1 MKKKVL
7 IVEDDQLLAYLMEQY
22 VINCDCEVIGSVDN
36 GEDAVSFVKENTP
49 DFILMD
55 IRIEGSID
63 GVETAILVNEI
74 KNIKII
80 FISGNSDEKTYAR
93 ALQTNMLAFL
103 VKPIKQNEL
112 SKLLA

>member
-36 GEDAVSFVKENTP
+36 GEDAISFVKENTP

-74 KNIKII
+74 KNTKII
-80 FISGNSDEKTYAR
+80 FISGNNDEKTYSR

-103 VKPIKQNEL
+103 VKPIKQIEL
-112 SKLLA
+112 SKLLI

>member
-22 VINCDCEVIGSVDN
+22 VINCDCEVLGSFDN
-36 GEDAVSFVKENTP
+36 GEDAISFVKENTP

-74 KNIKII
+74 KNTKII
-80 FISGNSDEKTYAR
+80 FISGNNDEKTYSR